1 MLVFDVLTVVLI
13 ACSFLLLVVSIW
25 VWKNGRK
32 KVKEEDSFSTLFE
45 HQPEAWLIMDG
56 ITLKTIKANQ
66 KAMNMFGIFREQY
79 LNQLTFQKL
88 FQEDLSDDEAMLLV
102 NAVDNNTFINK
113 MLDCRSLQGRIFKV
127 NVSISRVYEGNLFC
141 RFADPLETA
150 TPISMIEESYQ
161 HEPEVLFKPEAY
173 VSKAAEKVVEAK
185 GIHLHTQKAL
195 STLDTINED
204 VFKSTSDAIA
214 MIGTDQEF
222 LEVNEAFAQ
231 LTGYDISE
239 LKTIAFDQLIH
250 PVDSSSHHEWFR
262 SLLDGK
268 YRINRTERKILRKDG
283 KQASLEFLG
292 AVLPTRK
299 AIVISALDNSEMR
312 QKQQV
317 LLQNRENLLAL
328 VENTGEAVL
337 SLDAL
342 GHITVVNKHYR
353 NLFFTATGLELNEGI
368 FYEEQLLKENKIA
381 WKENFRKVLQGKTVS
396 YREEL
401 KDDVGNVLM
410 YEILLY
416 PVKDDSG
423 LITGVSF
430 SGRNI
435 TERIKQEE
443 ALKEARDKAEKATSA
458 KSEFLAVMSHE
469 IRTPLNGLI
478 GMSDLLN
485 TTSLDEQQKEFV
497 DVIRLSGETLLQLIS
512 DILDFSKIEA
522 NKMTL
527 EYVAFRVEEVISES
541 LTILSGRAKE
551 KNLELKMKVEEN
563 VPEFIIGD
571 KARLRQVVMN
581 LVGNAIKFTEE
592 GSVTVVLKNQK
603 ESHGEVTLEFAI
615 IDTGIGIEKE
625 AAKKLFTAFT
635 QADSSTYRKYGGTG
649 LGLTICK
656 MLVDLMGGK
665 IWVESKFGMGSTF
678 SFSFLSRIAEKKPA
692 PSIEQVHLKEKDRIQ
707 KAESRSVLAKQ
718 YPVSILLVE
727 DNDINRL
734 LAGKLF
740 ERLGYAIDAATNGK
754 EAYEAIRDGKY
765 DLVFMDVQMPEWDG
779 LEASQRIR
787 ADLPSTKQPIIIAM
801 TAFAGDDDKELCS
814 NAGMDDYLSKP
825 INMDDMEKMIV
836 KWAAVNKS
844 QTFEDNMK
852 RKTELKEK
860 ESLLINQSSIQRLM
874 DIGKQTDPGF
884 LQQVLDMFIKQAPA
898 DIENIREGFER
909 GDFALMW
916 KTAHKL
922 KGTCLNI
929 GAQRLS
935 ETCKEIER
943 KGRNLENAGLLGLCM
958 RLDNEYKS
966 TLEELKNLF
975 HYN

>member
-1 MLVFDVLTVVLI
+1 MFVINAFTGIMIGLSIVLLSTILYLW
-13 ACSFLLLVVSIW
+13 FR
-25 VWKNGRK
+25 RK
-32 KVKEEDSFSTLFE
+32 KLKPTEDSFSALFE
-45 HQPEAWLIMDG
+45 QQPEAWLIMDG
-56 ITLKTIKANQ
+56 ISLKTIKANQ
-66 KAMNMFGIFREQY
+66 KAMNMFGIFRPQFMH
-79 LNQLTFQKL
+79 QLTFRKL
-88 FQEDLSDDEAMLLV
+88 FQEDLSEDEAMLLV
-102 NAVDNNTFINK
+102 NAVDNNTFVNK
-113 MLDCRSLQGRIFKV
+113 VLDCRSLQGRIFKV

-141 RFADPLETA
+141 RFADPLEQALPIQLHDEPIGITA
-150 TPISMIEESYQ
+150 PQEVPFPISTPDSLKEDVHTS
-161 HEPEVLFKPEAY
+161 A
-173 VSKAAEKVVEAK
+173 KVEYEN
-185 GIHLHTQKAL
+185 AL
-195 STLDTINED
+195 SKQESFNED
-204 VFKSTSDAIA
+204 IFKSTSDAIA
-214 MIGTDQEF
+214 LIGEKQEF
-222 LEVNEAFAQ
+222 LEVNDAFAQ
-231 LTGYDISE
+231 LTGYDVSE
-239 LKTIAFDQLIH
+239 LKTLNFDQLIH
-250 PVDSSSHHEWFR
+250 PVDSNAHQQWF
-262 SLLDGK
+262 SDLMEGK
-268 YRINRTERKILRKDG
+268 FRINRTERKVLRKDG
-283 KQASLEFLG
+283 RQANLEFLG

-299 AIVISALDNSEMR
+299 AVVISALDNSEVR
-312 QKQQV
+312 QKQHL

-328 VENTGEAVL
+328 IENTGEAVL

-353 NLFFTATGLELNEGI
+353 SLFFAATGLELNEGT
-368 FYEEQLLKENKIA
+368 FYEEQLPKEKRMQ

-401 KDDVGNVLM
+401 KDEDGELLM

-416 PVKDDSG
+416 PVKDESG
-423 LITGVSF
+423 LTTGVSF

-435 TERIKQEE
+435 TDRIKQEE

-485 TTSLDEQQKEFV
+485 TTQLNDQQKEFV

-522 NKMTL
+522 NKMQL
-527 EYVAFRVEEVISES
+527 EYAPFRVEEVVMEA
-541 LTILSGRAKE
+541 LTILSGKGKE
-551 KNLELKMKVEEN
+551 KNLKLIPLIHAD
-563 VPEFIIGD
+563 VPTFIIGD

-592 GSVTVVLKNQK
+592 GSVTVEIKKLK
-603 ESHGEVTLEFAI
+603 ESHGEVSLEFSVT
-615 IDTGIGIEKE
+615 DTGIGIQKE
-625 AAKKLFTAFT
+625 AAEKLFTAFT
-635 QADSSTYRKYGGTG
+635 QADPSTYRKYGGSG

-665 IWVESKFGMGSTF
+665 IWVDSKVGKGSTF
-678 SFSFLSRIAEKKPA
+678 SFSFLARVADSNEVYQAGSEDLEEAVRPLTTAERVA
-692 PSIEQVHLKEKDRIQ
+692 EIEKN
-707 KAESRSVLAKQ
+707 
-718 YPVSILLVE
+718 PVKILLAE

-740 ERLGYAIDAATNGK
+740 ERLGHSIDAVTNGK
-754 EAYEAIRDGKY
+754 EAYEAVKNGNY
-765 DLVFMDVQMPEWDG
+765 DLVFMDVQMPEWTG
-779 LEASQRIR
+779 LEASQHIR
-787 ADLPSTKQPIIIAM
+787 AELPSAQQPIIIAM
-801 TAFAGDDDKELCS
+801 TAFAGDDDKELCT

-825 INMDDMEKMIV
+825 INMDDIEKMIL
-836 KWAAVNKS
+836 KWSKVNKS

-852 RKTELKEK
+852 RKTELEI
-860 ESLLINQSSIQRLM
+860 EETLLINQSAIQRLM

-884 LQQVLDMFIKQAPA
+884 LQQVLDMFIKQAPL
-898 DIENIREGFER
+898 DIENIVQGFER

-929 GAQRLS
+929 GAQRLAD
-935 ETCKEIER
+935 TCKEIER

-958 RLDNEYKS
+958 QLDKDYNA
-966 TLEELKNLF
+966 TIIELKNLF